1 MNERIKLTFVGGG
14 SFQWA
19 PRILKDIMLKDD
31 LRAIDFYLLD
41 KNIENAGTI
50 KRLGEKMNEELKT
63 NHTFVATQNEEEAFA
78 GCDFVIICI
87 STGGLEA
94 MRHDI
99 GIPEK
104 YGIFQTVGDT
114 VGPGG
119 WSRNMRNVPVFNA
132 LADNIERLSHDAVVL
147 NYTNP
152 MACLTKAF
160 YARTKLRAV
169 GLCHGLFENYQVL
182 KDIFGLES
190 EHQLNIRFGG
200 VNHFFW
206 MLDFK
211 VNGQD
216 GYALLREKLGT
227 DKRFVDI
234 INEAHKD
241 EIGFQS
247 NKYLTSELLDTYG
260 YLPYVGDRHTCEF
273 LPNMITGTGEP
284 LNTYQIHRTSIEE
297 RYEKLYKRKEEVQQ
311 MIDGRKPVDYR
322 RTRETAADIVEAVA
336 LGKEFIDIVNI
347 PNRGQIPNLPLGGIV
362 ETLGVVNSLGFTAV
376 TAGPLPEPIRRM
388 VQPHLENSEIIYEAA
403 TTGNFE
409 LALEALYN
417 DPTCRHLDFA
427 DIRKMANELL
437 AANRALLP
445 QFSI

>member
-1 MNERIKLTFVGGG
+1 MDERLKLAFIGGG
-14 SFQWA
+14 SYQWA
-19 PRILKDIMLKDD
+19 PRILKDIMLKED
-31 LRAIDFYLLD
+31 LKAIDFYLLD
-41 KNIENAGTI
+41 KDIESAGTI
-50 KRLGEKMNEELKT
+50 KRLGDRMNEELKT
-63 NHTFVATQNEEEAFA
+63 NHTFVATQSEEEALED
-78 GCDFVIICI
+78 CDFVIICI

-94 MRHDI
+94 MRNDI
-99 GIPEK
+99 SIPEK

-132 LADNIERLSHDAVVL
+132 LADTIERLSPDAVVL

-160 YARTKLRAV
+160 YARTKLRTV
-169 GLCHGLFENYQVL
+169 GLCHGLFENYEVL
-182 KDIFGLES
+182 QDIFGLES
-190 EHQLNIRFGG
+190 EQQLNVRFGG

-211 VNGQD
+211 VNGHD
-216 GYALLREKLGT
+216 GYALLREKLGK
-227 DKRFVDI
+227 DKRFVDL

-273 LPNMITGTGEP
+273 LPNIITGNEKRLT
-284 LNTYQIHRTSIEE
+284 TYQIHRTSIEE
-297 RYEKLYKRKEEVQQ
+297 RYGMLNRRKDEVKQ
-311 MIDGRKPVDYR
+311 MIEGRKPIEYKR
-322 RTRETAADIVEAVA
+322 SRETAADIVEAVA

-347 PNRGQIPNLPLGGIV
+347 PNSGQIPNLPLGGIV
-362 ETLGVVNSLGFTAV
+362 ETLGVVNSLGFSAV

-388 VQPHLENSEIIYEAA
+388 VLPHLENSEIIYAAA

-409 LALEALYN
+409 LALKALYN
-417 DPTCRHLDFA
+417 DPTCWHLDYT
-427 DIRKMANELL
+427 DIRKMAEELL
-437 AANRALLP
+437 EANRPFL
-445 QFSI
+445 Q